1 QSRRF
6 AVQPVLRAHCR
17 AAEIP
22 AGRHVAVRAECEQ
35 LPAHQPLLVGAHQ
48 RALGLRQ
55 SNRGPA
61 RAHVRARGTAR
72 GESRGRRR
80 RQPVSRDRG
89 VPGLRLSRHGRG
101 PEAVRADLGQRLRS
115 GHRPAA
121 HPGRG
126 PAAAARIEAPGGS
139 VRRPLRAC
147 LHRGQGRGV
156 RDLRSGHQLLG
167 AGTSAAE
174 SVAVPPWLRY
184 KADTGQDKGKRLKFM
199 VRRTAVLWLG
209 AVLSLSACGG
219 HKGASGEGA
228 GAKVLNLYIWSDY
241 LAANT
246 LSDFEKQT
254 GIKVNVAYFDTNETL
269 ETKLLAGSSGYDIVV
284 PTASYFERQ
293 IKAGVY
299 LPLDKSKLPNLKNMD
314 PQLMAKVALH
324 DPGNAHGII
333 YMWGT
338 NGIGY
343 NEKMIKALMPDAPLD
358 SWRMVFD
365 PAVASKVAKC
375 GISVLDSPAEM
386 MRAVYSYL
394 GKDPNSQ
401 SPDDLVQAEAVL
413 TKIRPYIRNIN
424 SSEYIEALAN
434 GDLCLAVG
442 YNGDVMQAR
451 DRARD
456 ANKGVDIKYVVPKEG
471 SILWFDML
479 AIPKDAPHP
488 DSALAFMNYIMTP
501 QVIADIS
508 NFKRYANGNLASQ
521 PLVLPAVKDDP
532 EIYPPPEIRR
542 KLAVQLAD
550 SADQTRAITRVWQK
564 FKTGQ

>member
-1 QSRRF
+1 M
-6 AVQPVLRAHCR
+6 AIL
-17 AAEIP
+17 
-22 AGRHVAVRAECEQ
+22 
-35 LPAHQPLLVGAHQ
+35 
-48 RALGLRQ
+48 ALG
-55 SNRGPA
+55 
-61 RAHVRARGTAR
+61 
-72 GESRGRRR
+72 
-80 RQPVSRDRG
+80 
-89 VPGLRLSRHGRG
+89 
-101 PEAVRADLGQRLRS
+101 
-115 GHRPAA
+115 
-121 HPGRG
+121 
-126 PAAAARIEAPGGS
+126 
-139 VRRPLRAC
+139 C
-147 LHRGQGRGV
+147 
-156 RDLRSGHQLLG
+156 
-167 AGTSAAE
+167 
-174 SVAVPPWLRY
+174 
-184 KADTGQDKGKRLKFM
+184 
-199 VRRTAVLWLG
+199 VL
-209 AVLSLSACGG
+209 ALSACGDR
-219 HKGASGEGA
+219 KSASPPAA
-228 GAKVLNLYIWSDY
+228 GSGDEASAPADGGPGGRKPRAKVLNLYIWSDY

-254 GIKVNVAYFDTNETL
+254 GIKVHAAYFDTNETL

-299 LPLDKSKLPNLKNMD
+299 LTLDKSKLPNLKNMD
-314 PQLMAKVALH
+314 PDLMAKVALH

-343 NEKMIKALMPDAPLD
+343 NEKRIRELMPDAPLD

-386 MRAVYSYL
+386 IRAVYSYL

-413 TKIRPYIRNIN
+413 LKIRPYIRNIN

-451 DRARD
+451 DRARE
-456 ANKGVDIKYVVPKEG
+456 ANKGIDVKYAVPKEG
-471 SILWFDML
+471 TILWFDML
-479 AIPKDAPHP
+479 AIPKDAPNP
-488 DSALAFMNYIMTP
+488 DSAYAYMNYIMTP

-508 NFKRYANGNLASQ
+508 NFKRYANANAASQ
-521 PLVLPAVKDDP
+521 PLVQESVKNDP
-532 EIYPPPEIRR
+532 GIYPPPELRQ

>member
-1 QSRRF
+1 M
-6 AVQPVLRAHCR
+6 
-17 AAEIP
+17 
-22 AGRHVAVRAECEQ
+22 GRVA
-35 LPAHQPLLVGAHQ
+35 
-48 RALGLRQ
+48 
-55 SNRGPA
+55 
-61 RAHVRARGTAR
+61 
-72 GESRGRRR
+72 
-80 RQPVSRDRG
+80 
-89 VPGLRLSRHGRG
+89 
-101 PEAVRADLGQRLRS
+101 
-115 GHRPAA
+115 
-121 HPGRG
+121 
-126 PAAAARIEAPGGS
+126 
-139 VRRPLRAC
+139 
-147 LHRGQGRGV
+147 
-156 RDLRSGHQLLG
+156 
-167 AGTSAAE
+167 
-174 SVAVPPWLRY
+174 
-184 KADTGQDKGKRLKFM
+184 
-199 VRRTAVLWLG
+199 RTAILVLG
-209 AVLSLSACGG
+209 CVLALSACGDR
-219 HKGASGEGA
+219 KSGA
-228 GAKVLNLYIWSDY
+228 GSVAADKAGATADGAAGTGKVLNLYIWSDY
-241 LAANT
+241 LAPNT

-254 GIKVNVAYFDTNETL
+254 GIKVHVAYFDTNETL

-299 LPLDKSKLPNLKNMD
+299 LSLDNSRLPNLKNMD
-314 PQLMAKVALH
+314 PQLMSRVALH

-343 NEKMIKALMPDAPLD
+343 NEKMIKELMPNAPLD

-386 MRAVYSYL
+386 LRAVYSYL

-401 SPDDLVQAEAVL
+401 SPDDLAQAETVL

-451 DRARD
+451 DRARE
-456 ANKGVDIKYVVPKEG
+456 ANKGIEIKYFVPKEG

-479 AIPKDAPHP
+479 AIPKDAPDP
-488 DSALAFMNYIMTP
+488 DSAYAFMNYIMIP

-508 NFKRYANGNLASQ
+508 NFKRFANANAASQ
-521 PLVLPAVKDDP
+521 PLVQASVKDDP
-532 EIYPPPEIRR
+532 GIYPPPEQRQ

-550 SADQTRAITRVWQK
+550 SADQTRAVTRVWQK

>member
-1 QSRRF
+1 MRS
-6 AVQPVLRAHCR
+6 
-17 AAEIP
+17 
-22 AGRHVAVRAECEQ
+22 VARMAI
-35 LPAHQPLLVGAHQ
+35 L
-48 RALGLRQ
+48 ALGCML
-55 SNRGPA
+55 A
-61 RAHVRARGTAR
+61 
-72 GESRGRRR
+72 
-80 RQPVSRDRG
+80 
-89 VPGLRLSRHGRG
+89 
-101 PEAVRADLGQRLRS
+101 
-115 GHRPAA
+115 
-121 HPGRG
+121 
-126 PAAAARIEAPGGS
+126 
-139 VRRPLRAC
+139 
-147 LHRGQGRGV
+147 
-156 RDLRSGHQLLG
+156 
-167 AGTSAAE
+167 
-174 SVAVPPWLRY
+174 
-184 KADTGQDKGKRLKFM
+184 
-199 VRRTAVLWLG
+199 
-209 AVLSLSACGG
+209 LSACGDR
-219 HKGASGEGA
+219 KSASGTSPGSA
-228 GAKVLNLYIWSDY
+228 DNGSAAADSGKVLNLYIWSDY

-254 GIKVNVAYFDTNETL
+254 GIKVHVAYFDTNETL

-299 LPLDKSKLPNLKNMD
+299 QALDKSKLPNLKNMD
-314 PQLMAKVALH
+314 PQLMSKVALH
-324 DPGNAHGII
+324 DPGNEHGII

-343 NEKMIKALMPDAPLD
+343 NEKMIKELMPDAPLD
-358 SWRMVFD
+358 SWRLVFD

-401 SPDDLVQAEAVL
+401 KPEDLAQAEAVL

-434 GDLCLAVG
+434 GDLCIAVG

-451 DRARD
+451 DRARE
-456 ANKGVDIKYVVPKEG
+456 ANKGIDVKYMVPKEG

-479 AIPKDAPHP
+479 AIPKDAPNK
-488 DSALAFMNYIMTP
+488 DSAYAFLNYAMTP
-501 QVIADIS
+501 QVIADVS
-508 NFKRYANGNLASQ
+508 NFKRFANGNLASQ
-521 PLVLPAVKDDP
+521 PLVQAAVKDDP
-532 EIYPPPEIRR
+532 GIYPPPEQRE

>member
-1 QSRRF
+1 MFS
-6 AVQPVLRAHCR
+6 
-17 AAEIP
+17 
-22 AGRHVAVRAECEQ
+22 
-35 LPAHQPLLVGAHQ
+35 
-48 RALGLRQ
+48 
-55 SNRGPA
+55 
-61 RAHVRARGTAR
+61 
-72 GESRGRRR
+72 
-80 RQPVSRDRG
+80 
-89 VPGLRLSRHGRG
+89 
-101 PEAVRADLGQRLRS
+101 
-115 GHRPAA
+115 
-121 HPGRG
+121 
-126 PAAAARIEAPGGS
+126 
-139 VRRPLRAC
+139 
-147 LHRGQGRGV
+147 
-156 RDLRSGHQLLG
+156 
-167 AGTSAAE
+167 
-174 SVAVPPWLRY
+174 
-184 KADTGQDKGKRLKFM
+184 
-199 VRRTAVLWLG
+199 VRRTAVLVLG
-209 AVLSLSACGG
+209 WVLSLSACGD
-219 HKGASGEGA
+219 HKSASGTGSGA
-228 GAKVLNLYIWSDY
+228 ADAGSGRGKVLNLYIWSDY
-241 LAANT
+241 LAPNT

-254 GIKVNVAYFDTNETL
+254 GIKVHVAYFDANETL

-299 LPLDKSKLPNLKNMD
+299 LTLDKSKLPNLKNMD
-314 PQLMAKVALH
+314 PQLMSKVAQH
-324 DPGNAHGII
+324 DPDNAHGII

-343 NEKMIKALMPDAPLD
+343 NEKMIKELMPDAPLD

-401 SPDDLVQAEAVL
+401 NPDDLAQAEAVL
-413 TKIRPYIRNIN
+413 LKIRPYIRNIN

-451 DRARD
+451 DRARE
-456 ANKGVDIKYVVPKEG
+456 ANKGVEIKYTVPKEG

-479 AIPKDAPHP
+479 AIPKDAPDP
-488 DSALAFMNYIMTP
+488 DSAYAFMNYIMTP
-501 QVIADIS
+501 QVVADIS
-508 NFKRYANGNLASQ
+508 NFKRYANANAAAQ
-521 PLVLPAVKDDP
+521 PLVSASVRDDP
-532 EIYPPPEIRR
+532 GIYPPPELRQ